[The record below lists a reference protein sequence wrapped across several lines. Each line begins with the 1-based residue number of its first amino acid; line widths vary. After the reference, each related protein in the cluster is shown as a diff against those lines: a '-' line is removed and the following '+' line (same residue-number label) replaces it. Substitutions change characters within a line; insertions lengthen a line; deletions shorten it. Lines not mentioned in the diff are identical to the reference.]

1 MNKIGK
7 AGEYM
12 EVLDREEMYSGLK
25 IFLSKEIEEKNKKKK
40 NLLDERE
47 KLEDEKNKK
56 RKILFQTDE
65 SGERRKMFSPL
76 NTIFYPSQ
84 SENFQDRKI
93 KNLNYRIENLEK
105 QVGTIDIESD
115 EIKRY
120 LDALEEFMIKKQG
133 ISEEETKQVLNEK
146 MTEEVEQSNIAIC
159 PVLSETL
166 ENLQQFIQEEYEN
179 VEILY
184 DIEDNKKATEISMN
198 EYIVEILQNL
208 IKTSIHKMNADV
220 FLVDVKNKE
229 KLRVEVEILA
239 NKERIDH
246 CTFSMES

>member
-1 MNKIGK
+1 
-7 AGEYM
+7 M

>member
-1 MNKIGK
+1 
-7 AGEYM
+7 M

-47 KLEDEKNKK
+47 KLEGEKNKK

-120 LDALEEFMIKKQG
+120 LDALEEFMIKNQE
-133 ISEEETKQVLNEK
+133 ISEEETKQVLSEE
-146 MTEEVEQSNIAIC
+146 MTKEVEQPNIAIC
-159 PVLSETL
+159 PVLAKNL
-166 ENLQQFIQEEYEN
+166 ENLQQFIQAEYEN

-184 DIEDNKKATEISMN
+184 DIEDNKKETEISVN

-208 IKTSIHKMNADV
+208 IKVSIHKMNADV

>member
-1 MNKIGK
+1 
-7 AGEYM
+7 M

-246 CTFSMES
+246 CTFSMQVCA